1 MSGSVLPALFFFLL
15 ITCAVDPPV
24 IDVQPMDQV
33 DVPEGENVDFSVTA
47 TGVSLTYQW
56 QKSEVN
62 INDAAG
68 TYSGTNTDT
77 LTVESVTKPDDEG
90 SFRVVVS
97 NNAGNVNSE
106 PAMLSVCKCPHKNFL
121 LLFSLST
128 LHVFHI
134 SLAYSSRC
142 N

>member
-1 MSGSVLPALFFFLL
+1 M
-15 ITCAVDPPV
+15 

-68 TYSGTNTDT
+68 TYFGTNTDT
-77 LTVESVTKPDDEG
+77 LTVESVTKLDDEG
-90 SFRVVVS
+90 SFRVIVS
-97 NNAGNVNSE
+97 NNVGNVNSE
-106 PAMLSVCKCPHKNFL
+106 PAMLSVCKCPHKIKLKLSFTL
-121 LLFSLST
+121 LT
-128 LHVFHI
+128 KHI
-134 SLAYSSRC
+134 TCTPRKSCIQLTMLLIKMNDEVLCR
-142 N
+142 